1 MFPNNFSS
9 KKEYDNYLSC
19 RSNIK
24 IGDIIEAETKY
35 HGNVRGRVVGH
46 NKYSDAY
53 LLGINISKGDE
64 PNRSFHSPSL
74 VEKNGYLVTA
84 KKMCPLILIS
94 STKIFW
100 LPTELGGTRIMKVI
114 KYNGKQEKKEKKEKA
129 KAAKSLRSSGKHEVQ
144 RGPDETQINS

>member
-24 IGDIIEAETKY
+24 IGDIIVAETKF
-35 HGNVRGRVVGH
+35 HGNIKGRVVGY
-46 NKYSDAY
+46 NRYSDAY
-53 LLGINISKGDE
+53 LLGINVSKGDE
-64 PNRSFHSPSL
+64 PNRSFHYPSL

-84 KKMCPLILIS
+84 KKICPLLLIS
-94 STKIFW
+94 SIKIFW
-100 LPTELGGTRIMKVI
+100 LPTEVGGTRILKVI
-114 KYNGKQEKKEKKEKA
+114 KYNGEQEKKEKKEKA

-144 RGPDETQINS
+144 CGTYETQINS